1 MPLRIV
7 IDNNVLVSAALKR
20 GGPPDI
26 LMRRW
31 LAEDFLLV
39 TSSAILAELADVLNR
54 PKIRDKYHLTSEDVI
69 ELLQRLQQQ
78 TVIVPG
84 TSLSGVIA
92 ADPKDDMFIACA
104 VEGQARYIVSGDH
117 HLLDLRRYGRIR
129 IVTVTHFLQVLER
142 LKRWQ

>member
-1 MPLRIV
+1 VPLRIV

-39 TSSAILAELADVLNR
+39 TSPAILVELADVLNR
-54 PKIRDKYHLTSEDVI
+54 PKIRDKYRLASEDI
-69 ELLQRLQQQ
+69 TELLQRLQQQ
-78 TVIVPG
+78 AVILPG
-84 TSLSGVIA
+84 TSLCGIIA

-117 HLLDLRRYGRIR
+117 HLLDLRRYGRVR

>member
-26 LMRRW
+26 LMRHW

-39 TSSAILAELADVLNR
+39 TSPAILAELADVLNR
-54 PKIRDKYHLTSEDVI
+54 PKIRDKYHLTSKDVI

-78 TVIVPG
+78 AVIVPG
-84 TSLSGVIA
+84 TSLAGIIA

-117 HLLDLRRYGRIR
+117 HLLDLRRYGRVR
-129 IVTVTHFLQVLER
+129 IVTVAHFLRVLER

>member
-7 IDNNVLVSAALKR
+7 IDNNVLVSAVLKR
-20 GGPPDI
+20 GSPPDTLI
-26 LMRRW
+26 RRW

-39 TSSAILAELADVLNR
+39 TSPAILAELADVLNR
-54 PKIRDKYHLTSEDVI
+54 PKIRDKYHLTSEDVT

-78 TVIVPG
+78 AIIVPG
-84 TSLSGVIA
+84 TSLSGIIA
-92 ADPKDDMFIACA
+92 ADPKDDVFIACA

-129 IVTVTHFLQVLER
+129 IVTVTHFLRVLER
-142 LKRWQ
+142 LKHWQ

>member
-7 IDNNVLVSAALKR
+7 IDNNVLVSAVLKS
-20 GGPPDI
+20 GSPPDT

-39 TSSAILAELADVLNR
+39 TSPAMLAELADVLNR
-54 PKIRDKYHLTSEDVI
+54 PKIRDKYRLTSEDVT

-78 TVIVPG
+78 AVIVPG
-84 TSLSGVIA
+84 TSLSGIIA
-92 ADPKDDMFIACA
+92 ADPKDDVFIACA

-129 IVTVTHFLQVLER
+129 IVTVTHFLRVLER